1 MHLHLPS
8 RVKLSPPRRVPGFT
22 LIELLVVQAIIAIL
36 IGMLL
41 PAVQKVREAAA
52 RMSCSNN
59 LKQIGLAVHN
69 YHSTYGEFPD
79 SLDDV
84 VFENFEFAEQMDGY
98 KFAYA
103 AEGRGFEIKATPVVP
118 GKTGTVW
125 MEIDET
131 GKIVEAPMPGVN
143 EIQKRMF
150 ERINAAGYD
159 AIGRLVQVNSPEDA
173 AHEAEALR
181 SSRTARRIALETIDT
196 DDDGLISVAEIEQ
209 LGQGERS
216 PLTDFIAFVL
226 EELAIGEGGEKAS
239 GVSVDYGPLLSW

>member
-8 RVKLSPPRRVPGFT
+8 RVHPSPRRRTPGFT
-22 LIELLVVQAIIAIL
+22 LIELLVVNAVIAIL

-59 LKQIGLAVHN
+59 LKQMSLACHS
-69 YHSTYGEFPD
+69 YHDSNGQFPD
-79 SLDDV
+79 SLDDI
-84 VFENFEFAEQMDGY
+84 EFAGQMDGY

-150 ERINAAGYD
+150 ERIKAAGHT
-159 AIGRLVQVNSPEDA
+159 AIARSSETESIDDA
-173 AHEAEALR
+173 ALEAQALLN
-181 SSRTARRIALETIDT
+181 SRTVRTIALEKLDT
-196 DDDGLISVAEIEQ
+196 DGDGDISVKEIEQ
-209 LGQGERS
+209 LGQGDRS
-216 PLTDFIAFVL
+216 PLTDFIAFVRA
-226 EELAIGEGGEKAS
+226 ELALNEGGEDTS
-239 GVSVDYGPLLSW
+239 GISVEYVYSYLLSR

>member
-1 MHLHLPS
+1 MHLHEPK
-8 RVKLSPPRRVPGFT
+8 RVKLSPHRRIPGFT
-22 LIELLVVQAIIAIL
+22 LIELLVVQVVIAIL

-52 RMSCSNN
+52 KISCANN
-59 LKQIGLAVHN
+59 LKQLGIASHN
-69 YHSTYGEFPD
+69 YHSENGEFPS
-79 SLDDV
+79 SLADLHIDP
-84 VFENFEFAEQMDGY
+84 QHDGY
-98 KFAYA
+98 NFVLS

-131 GKIVEAPMPGVN
+131 GKIVEAPMPGVI

-159 AIGRLVQVNSPEDA
+159 AIGRLVQINSPEDA

-181 SSRTARRIALETIDT
+181 SSRTARRIALEMLDAE
-196 DDDGLISVAEIEQ
+196 DDGMISVAEIEQ

-216 PLTDFIAFVL
+216 PLTDFITFVL
-226 EELAIGEGGEKAS
+226 EELAFGEGGEKAS
-239 GVSVDYGPLLSW
+239 GISVDYGPLLSW